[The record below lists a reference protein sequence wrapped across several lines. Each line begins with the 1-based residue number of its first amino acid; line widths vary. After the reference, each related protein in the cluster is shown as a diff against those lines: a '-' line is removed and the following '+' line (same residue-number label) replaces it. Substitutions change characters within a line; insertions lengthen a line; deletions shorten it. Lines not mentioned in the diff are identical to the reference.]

1 MNVRWLSSNRALVA
15 SFIAVLLSVVLL
27 AVLVMRQR
35 AEASNGQIYL
45 ETAEGVGAN
54 PFVPLS
60 PDTPKAVGGQ
70 VAPGGGTTPMSPGTD
85 NVGTCDPGKL
95 AAYLEANP
103 EKASAWAQALNSDPT
118 LTWSG
123 GDEIGTQQIPAYIR
137 ELTPR
142 VLTEDLRVTN
152 YQFTGGN
159 ATAVQAVL
167 QNGTAVLIDA
177 QGVSRVRCACGNPLT
192 PMIRLSA
199 QPIYQGRP
207 WPGFQPLRVT
217 IVEQPPKPEPRHQ
230 PEPQIEP
237 GSKPKPRYEPKA
249 EPELRPELKPES
261 RPEPKPQHEPKPEP
275 RPNNQAKHEPK
286 PKPKPESKPD
296 TEAKHEPKPKPD
308 PKPEPKPQHE
318 RKPKPEHEPKHEPKP
333 KPESK
338 PGSKPNTEPR
348 HEPKPK
354 PTSEPESNPKAEP
367 ETKPKPKPEPK
378 SET

>member
-1 MNVRWLSSNRALVA
+1 MNVRWLSSNRALAA

-27 AVLVMRQR
+27 TVLVIRQHTES
-35 AEASNGQIYL
+35 ANGQVYL

-60 PDTPKAVGGQ
+60 PDTPEAVGGE
-70 VAPGGGTTPMSPGTD
+70 VTPGGGTTPMSPGTD

-95 AAYLEANP
+95 AAYLDANP

-123 GDEIGTQQIPAYIR
+123 GGEIGTQQIPAYIL

-152 YQFTGGN
+152 YQFRDGK

-177 QGVSRVRCACGNPLT
+177 KGVSRVRCACGNPLT

-207 WPGFQPLRVT
+207 WPGFQPLRIT
-217 IVEQPPKPEPRHQ
+217 IVEQPPRPEPRHQ
-230 PEPQIEP
+230 PETQIER
-237 GSKPKPRYEPKA
+237 GSKPKPRYEPKP
-249 EPELRPELKPES
+249 EPELRPEPKPES
-261 RPEPKPQHEPKPEP
+261 RPEPKPQLEPK
-275 RPNNQAKHEPK
+275 H
-286 PKPKPESKPD
+286 ESKPN
-296 TEAKHEPKPKPD
+296 TEAKHEPKPKP
-308 PKPEPKPQHE
+308 
-318 RKPKPEHEPKHEPKP
+318 
-333 KPESK
+333 
-338 PGSKPNTEPR
+338 
-348 HEPKPK
+348 
-354 PTSEPESNPKAEP
+354 TSEPGPNPKAEP
-367 ETKPKPKPEPK
+367 ETKPELEPK

>member
-35 AEASNGQIYL
+35 AEASNGQVYL

-237 GSKPKPRYEPKA
+237 GSKPKPRYEPKG
-249 EPELRPELKPES
+249 EPELRPEPKPES
-261 RPEPKPQHEPKPEP
+261 RPEPKPQ
-275 RPNNQAKHEPK
+275 
-286 PKPKPESKPD
+286 
-296 TEAKHEPKPKPD
+296 HEPKPKPD

-318 RKPKPEHEPKHEPKP
+318 RKPKPEPKHEPKP

-338 PGSKPNTEPR
+338 PESKPNTEPR

-354 PTSEPESNPKAEP
+354 PTSEPEPNPKAEP

>member
-35 AEASNGQIYL
+35 AEASNGQVYL

-60 PDTPKAVGGQ
+60 PDTPKAAGGE

-85 NVGTCDPGKL
+85 NVGTCNPGKL

-123 GDEIGTQQIPAYIR
+123 GGEIGTQQISAYIR

-199 QPIYQGRP
+199 QPIYQGSP

-217 IVEQPPKPEPRHQ
+217 IVEQPPKPGPRHQ

-237 GSKPKPRYEPKA
+237 GSKPKPRYEPKG
-249 EPELRPELKPES
+249 EPELRPEPKPES
-261 RPEPKPQHEPKPEP
+261 KPEPKPQHEPKPEP

-286 PKPKPESKPD
+286 PKPEPEPESKPD

-318 RKPKPEHEPKHEPKP
+318 RKPKPEHEPKP

-338 PGSKPNTEPR
+338 PESRPNTEPR

-354 PTSEPESNPKAEP
+354 PTSESEPNPKAEP